1 MLKKVA
7 NAAAGRLDT
16 ETYSVSTLRGP
27 NAREQSWQPFSACW
41 QKKRPLLKKAKD
53 VIVLHSTSS
62 SKLCRD
68 AIVSQN
74 REVVVAFR
82 S

>member
-41 QKKRPLLKKAKD
+41 QKKTSFAQKGKGRHCPAQYV
-53 VIVLHSTSS
+53 VIQALSRRHRLAES
-62 SKLCRD
+62 
-68 AIVSQN
+68 
-74 REVVVAFR
+74 
-82 S
+82 